1 MRKHVPKEQ
10 HRAVSGR
17 KKAVIAAVLL
27 LAVLAA
33 VWYKIP
39 YEKEYTDTLMW
50 DGEGETPALG
60 TVIDVTVSVRV
71 QRYFF
76 AEPVHV
82 GTVTVG
88 ENEYTND
95 NTGRFVPTPS
105 LLGAFVN
112 PEAFYLACS
121 EWRGSVLVSTCVA
134 AVENGEIEALSVP
147 DRVHGGTV
155 HYVPMPKNSQ

>member
-1 MRKHVPKEQ
+1 MRKHVPAEQ
-10 HRAVSGR
+10 HRVISKR
-17 KKAVIAAVLL
+17 KKIIVAAVLL

-39 YEKEYTDTLMW
+39 YEKACTDTLMW

-60 TVIDVTVSVRV
+60 TVIDVAVNVRV

-88 ENEYTND
+88 DQEFTNG

-112 PEAFYLACS
+112 PEVFYLACS
-121 EWRGSVLVSTCVA
+121 EWRGSVLVSTCTA
-134 AVENGEIEALSVP
+134 AVENGEVVALSVP
-147 DRVHGGTV
+147 DRVNGGSV
-155 HYVPMPKNSQ
+155 RYVPLPKNSK